1 MENQHKTSGVPE
13 NPDVFSAALANVIR
27 LDGDKET
34 IIGQAWKAAPNL
46 LVTCGHVVEPFLSS
60 TKSLQVRFP
69 SSGNRY
75 AVREVRMH
83 PSFGR
88 QADQLVTFDAAILL
102 VDLSG
107 PEREARALPIT
118 FGKELKNFQPLSAVR
133 YPVHLGQ
140 YSSTPVP
147 LAQLG
152 RMLGEL
158 RRTDSFHILHD
169 LALAP
174 GDSGSPIFDD
184 TSVVAMH
191 CGDTAS
197 LPGLNLPTTSIRL
210 ALWVDALKELGVEEN
225 LKLVRPN
232 SAKAAFSPVL
242 AFCLAAMIVFLL
254 GSGLLAKPLID
265 SWTIKHPQIKP
276 ITVGFDKPRTEYYEG
291 EPLLIRFKAHSSC
304 FVHLFEIDG
313 SKVTL
318 LYPPAAGDQVVAVPG
333 ESVTISHIGDRQIGV
348 GKDPSKFLWVV
359 LLNAHDQLL
368 QPSDRKQDKEN
379 IGLLNISTDELMDK
393 IDRIGKD
400 DPQKILHVVMDGPI
414 ATKQKPAAE
423 TKSSADSTGQTQAQQ
438 IQ

>member
-46 LVTCGHVVEPFLSS
+46 LVTCGHVVEPFLAS
-60 TKSLQVRFP
+60 TKSLQIKFP
-69 SSGNRY
+69 ASGNRY
-75 AVREVRMH
+75 AVREVRLH

-88 QADQLVTFDAAILL
+88 QPDQLVTFDAAILL
-102 VDLSG
+102 LDLSG
-107 PEREARALPIT
+107 PEREVSPLPIT
-118 FGKELKNFQPLSAVR
+118 YGKELKNFQPLSAVR

-140 YSSTPVP
+140 YTSTPSP

-158 RRTDSFHILHD
+158 RRSDNYHILHD
-169 LALAP
+169 LALAA

-210 ALWVDALKELGVEEN
+210 ALWIDALKELGVEEN
-225 LKLVRPN
+225 LKLVKPK
-232 SAKAAFSPVL
+232 SAKSASPAL
-242 AFCLAAMIVFLL
+242 ALCLSAVIVFLVA
-254 GSGLLAKPLID
+254 SSLLAKPLVD
-265 SWTIKHPQIKP
+265 SWTIKQPQLMP
-276 ITVGFDKPRTEYYEG
+276 LTVSFNKPRTEYFDR
-291 EPLLIRFKAHSSC
+291 EPLIIQFRTHSDC

-313 SKVTL
+313 NKVTL
-318 LYPPAAGDQVVAVPG
+318 LYPMAGDQIVSKPG
-333 ESVTISHIGDRQIGV
+333 ETVTIKTIGDSPIGV
-348 GKDPSKFLWVV
+348 GKEPSKFLWVLLLNSKDV
-359 LLNAHDQLL
+359 LLED
-368 QPSDRKQDKEN
+368 SDRKQGNDN
-379 IGLLNISTDELMDK
+379 IGLLNISTDELMDR
-393 IDRIGKD
+393 IDRISKE
-400 DPQKILHVVMDGPI
+400 DPQKILHVAMDGPV
-414 ATKQKPAAE
+414 ATKPAPVPE
-423 TKSSADSTGQTQAQQ
+423 PKSSAGSGQQNQ

>member
-46 LVTCGHVVEPFLSS
+46 LVTCGHVVEPFLTA
-60 TKSLQVRFP
+60 TKSLQIKFP
-69 SSGNRY
+69 ASGNRY

-83 PSFGR
+83 PSFAR

-107 PEREARALPIT
+107 PESEASALPIT
-118 FGKELKNFQPLSAVR
+118 FAKELKNFQPLSAVR
-133 YPVHLGQ
+133 YPAHLGQ
-140 YSSTPVP
+140 YSTTPLP

-158 RRTDSFHILHD
+158 RRTDTYHILHD
-169 LALAP
+169 LALSP

-225 LKLVRPN
+225 LKYIRPK
-232 SAKAAFSPVL
+232 SAKAAVSPAL
-242 AFCLAAMIVFLL
+242 AFCLSAMIIFLI
-254 GSGLLAKPLID
+254 GSGLLAKPLLD
-265 SWTIKHPQIKP
+265 SWTIRQPQIKP

-291 EPLLIRFKAHSSC
+291 EPMLIRFKAHSNC
-304 FVHLFEIDG
+304 FVHLFELDG

-318 LYPPAAGDQVVAVPG
+318 LYPPVAGDQVVAVPG

-359 LLNAHDQLL
+359 LLNSRDQLL

-379 IGLLNISTDELMDK
+379 IGLLNLSKDELMDK
-393 IDRIGKD
+393 IERMAKE
-400 DPQKILHVVMDGPI
+400 DPQKILHVLMDGPI
-414 ATKQKPAAE
+414 ATKPKPTVE
-423 TKSSADSTGQTQAQQ
+423 PKSSADSGQNQAQP

>member
-46 LVTCGHVVEPFLSS
+46 LVTCGHVVEPFASS
-60 TKSLQVRFP
+60 TKSLQIKFP

-75 AVREVRMH
+75 AVREVRLH

-88 QADQLVTFDAAILL
+88 QPDQLVTFDAGILL
-102 VDLSG
+102 VDLAG
-107 PEREARALPIT
+107 PEREAPALPIT
-118 FGKELKNFQPLSAVR
+118 YGKELRNFQPLSAIR

-140 YSSTPVP
+140 YSSTPAP

-158 RRTDSFHILHD
+158 RRNDNYHILHD
-169 LALAP
+169 LALSA

-225 LKLVRPN
+225 LKLVRP
-232 SAKAAFSPVL
+232 KAAKIGASPLL
-242 AFCLAAMIVFLL
+242 AFFLSAVIAFL
-254 GSGLLAKPLID
+254 ISGGLLAKPMLD
-265 SWTIKHPQIKP
+265 SWTVTQPP
-276 ITVGFDKPRTEYYEG
+276 IMPVTVSFNKPRTEYFDG
-291 EPLLIRFKAHSSC
+291 EPLIMQFRTRSDC

-318 LYPPAAGDQVVAVPG
+318 VYPMAGNQVVAKPG
-333 ESVTISHIGDRQIGV
+333 ETVTIKTIGDRPIGV
-348 GKDPSKFLWVV
+348 NKVPSKFLWVV
-359 LLNAHDQLL
+359 LLNSRDQLL
-368 QPSDRKQDKEN
+368 EDSDRREGKQGNEN
-379 IGLLNISTDELMDK
+379 IGLLNISTDELMDR
-393 IDRIGKD
+393 IDRIAKE
-400 DPQKILHVVMDGPI
+400 DPQRILHVLMDGPV
-414 ATKQKPAAE
+414 ATKPAPAPE
-423 TKSSADSTGQTQAQQ
+423 PKSSADSGQQGQTQ
-438 IQ
+438 

>member
-1 MENQHKTSGVPE
+1 MDNQHKTSGVPE

-46 LVTCGHVVEPFLSS
+46 LVTCGHVVEPFVSS
-60 TKSLQVRFP
+60 SKSLQIKFP

-75 AVREVRMH
+75 AVREVRLH
-83 PSFGR
+83 PSFAR

-107 PEREARALPIT
+107 PEREANALPIT
-118 FGKELKNFQPLSAVR
+118 YSKELRNFQPLSAVR

-140 YSSTPVP
+140 YSSAPAP

-158 RRTDSFHILHD
+158 RRSDSYHILHD

-210 ALWVDALKELGVEEN
+210 ALWIDAMKELGVEEN
-225 LKLVRPN
+225 LKQARPK
-232 SAKAAFSPVL
+232 SAIVSASPLL
-242 AFCLAAMIVFLL
+242 AFFLAAIVVFLIS
-254 GSGLLAKPLID
+254 GGLLAKPLVD
-265 SWTIKHPQIKP
+265 SWTITQPPIKP
-276 ITVGFDKPRTEYYEG
+276 ISIGFNKARTDYYEG
-291 EPLLIRFKAHSSC
+291 EPLIINFQTTSDC

-313 SKVTL
+313 NKVTL
-318 LYPPAAGDQVVAVPG
+318 LYPEAGKQMINKPQYPVYVK
-333 ESVTISHIGDRQIGV
+333 TIGDRPIGV

-359 LLNAHDQLL
+359 LLNSKDRLL
-368 QPSDRKQDKEN
+368 EDRDRKAGDDN
-379 IGLLNISTDELMDK
+379 MGLLNISTDELMDR
-393 IDRIGKD
+393 IDRIAKE
-400 DPQKILHVVMDGPI
+400 DPQGILHVAMDGPI
-414 ATKQKPAAE
+414 ATKPVPVSE
-423 TKSSADSTGQTQAQQ
+423 NKSSAEPGPQAQTQ
-438 IQ
+438 